1 MSNLRKIILV
11 LLVSSLFVGLDVYTN
26 TRLEQ
31 KFEQTN
37 IDLRTSIIELQKEV
51 QINQMRCNILYNGF
65 IELQQELEATQKQLG
80 IEKIAGE
87 GKTKTI
93 SASK

>member
-1 MSNLRKIILV
+1 MSNLRKIVLA
-11 LLVSSLFVGLDVYTN
+11 LLVSSLFVSLDTYTN

-37 IDLRTSIIELQKEV
+37 VDLRTVIIELQKEV
-51 QINQMRCNILYNGF
+51 QINKMRCNILYNGF

-80 IEKIAGE
+80 IERIAGE

-93 SASK
+93 STNK

>member
-1 MSNLRKIILV
+1 MSSLRKIILV

-31 KFEQTN
+31 NFEQTN

>member
-1 MSNLRKIILV
+1 MSSLRKIILV

-37 IDLRTSIIELQKEV
+37 IDLRTGIIELQKEV
-51 QINQMRCNILYNGF
+51 RINQMRCNILYSGF

-80 IEKIAGE
+80 IERIAGE

>member
-1 MSNLRKIILV
+1 MSSLRKIILV

-37 IDLRTSIIELQKEV
+37 VDLRTGIIELQKEV

-80 IEKIAGE
+80 IERIAGE

>member
-1 MSNLRKIILV
+1 MSSLRKIIFV

-31 KFEQTN
+31 NFEQTN

-80 IEKIAGE
+80 IERIAGE

>member
-1 MSNLRKIILV
+1 
-11 LLVSSLFVGLDVYTN
+11 
-26 TRLEQ
+26 
-31 KFEQTN
+31 
-37 IDLRTSIIELQKEV
+37 
-51 QINQMRCNILYNGF
+51 MRCNILYNGF

-80 IEKIAGE
+80 IERIAGE

>member
-1 MSNLRKIILV
+1 MSNLRKIILA
-11 LLVSSLFVGLDVYTN
+11 LLVSSFFVAVDVYTN

-37 IDLRTSIIELQKEV
+37 VDLRTGIIELQKEV
-51 QINQMRCNILYNGF
+51 QINQMRCNILYSGF

-80 IEKIAGE
+80 IERIAGE

>member
-31 KFEQTN
+31 NFEQTN

>member
-1 MSNLRKIILV
+1 MSSLRKIIFV

-31 KFEQTN
+31 NFEQTN

>member
-1 MSNLRKIILV
+1 MSSLRKIILV

-31 KFEQTN
+31 NFEQTN

-80 IEKIAGE
+80 IERIAGE